1 MRDTIYLDAKMVPS
15 HLRGSYNGKMFKA
28 VVCTEMT
35 IPSDAGL
42 WSGGSRDKYSAINF
56 STGEIVPFPGQQSA
70 PWDNSRA
77 DRKVTLEPGFAVVT
91 HTIFSGKD
99 LGLTFYLHPDNAT
112 KLLPPPTEL
121 SENEAIVL
129 DATASLKSSYNG
141 KDRYQMKCDDWS
153 YSWRKSPPFMSRD
166 DWEIAKQSL
175 IAKGLLNKA
184 GAITVNGRNANK
196 RK

>member
-1 MRDTIYLDAKMVPS
+1 MQKAIYLDAKMIPA
-15 HLRGSYNGKMFKA
+15 HLRGSYNGNKFKA
-28 VVCTEMT
+28 YVCTEMT

-42 WSGGSRDKYSAINF
+42 WSGGSRDTYSAINF

-70 PWDNSRA
+70 PWDSSRA
-77 DRKVTLEPGFAVVT
+77 DRKVTLEPGFAVVE

-112 KLLPPPTEL
+112 KLLPPATDLGEH
-121 SENEAIVL
+121 EAIVL

-141 KDRYQMKCDDWS
+141 KDRYEMKREDWS
-153 YSWRKSPPFMSRD
+153 YSWRNNPPFMSREQ
-166 DWEIAKQSL
+166 WEEAKASL
-175 IAKGLLNKA
+175 ISKGLLNKA
-184 GAITVNGRNANK
+184 GAITVNGRNAL